1 MPTENI
7 FVYCLRQI
15 QRCTTCGSVILSAI
29 FMVILMSKNSNAEQF
44 SVAFYYG
51 VAPPLKELSSFSAV
65 VVEPGNLVITP
76 DMLDKNKK
84 LKSGLFAYISA
95 GEVNTTRP
103 YFPDIPAS
111 LILGENAAWSSVVVD
126 QASPRWRT
134 FFMSRIFVPLW
145 RQGWRNFFVDT
156 LDSYQLFAQTDE
168 ARKAQQQGLILTIKE
183 IKRRYPEARLIFN
196 RGFEL
201 FPEVAPSVYA
211 IAAESLYRRYD
222 AVQKA
227 YVRVPEE
234 DRAWLLAKLEKV
246 RDEHQL
252 PVISIDYIDPAT
264 TDLCAAVRE
273 TAVRIRAN
281 GFTPWITNGKVD
293 SLMQLRCDP

>member
-1 MPTENI
+1 
-7 FVYCLRQI
+7 
-15 QRCTTCGSVILSAI
+15 
-29 FMVILMSKNSNAEQF
+29 MVTLMSKNSNAEQF

-65 VVEPGNLVITP
+65 IVEPGNLVVTP

-126 QASPRWRT
+126 QASPRWRS
-134 FFMSRIFVPLW
+134 FFMSRVFVPLW

-156 LDSYQLFAQTDE
+156 LDSYQLFALTDE
-168 ARKAQQQGLILTIKE
+168 ARKAQQQGLILTIRE

-222 AVQKA
+222 AVRKA

-234 DRAWLLAKLEKV
+234 DRAWLLEKLEKV

-252 PVISIDYIDPAT
+252 PVISIDYIDPAAT
-264 TDLCAAVRE
+264 NLCAAVRE
-273 TAVRIRAN
+273 TAVRIRAK

-293 SLMQLRCDP
+293 SLMQLRCEQ